1 MPILATADHFTP
13 SPTKK
18 KKEKKRKEKKL
29 EQKIISSLISA
40 FFFSPPFLYGLRFWE
55 ETSIN

>member
-18 KKEKKRKEKKL
+18 KKEKKRKGTGTKNN
-29 EQKIISSLISA
+29 LISYFRL
-40 FFFSPPFLYGLRFWE
+40 FF
-55 ETSIN
+55 

>member
-13 SPTKK
+13 SPTK
-18 KKEKKRKEKKL
+18 KKRKEKKL

-40 FFFSPPFLYGLRFWE
+40 FFFSPPFLYGLRF
-55 ETSIN
+55 

>member
-18 KKEKKRKEKKL
+18 KKEKKRKETGTKNN
-29 EQKIISSLISA
+29 LISY
-40 FFFSPPFLYGLRFWE
+40 FRLFFSPPFLYGLRFWE